1 MATTPNGSAM
11 ECNYGWKE
19 GRQDEGK
26 VVMMVPVKQVS
37 DLKSHNVVFVGAG
50 ARRSGMVEVVVFRA
64 GILFCR

>member
-1 MATTPNGSAM
+1 M

-26 VVMMVPVKQVS
+26 VVMMVPVEQVS
-37 DLKSHNVVFVGAG
+37 DLKSHNVVFVGPG